1 MYHIVI
7 QAGVAKAWGHHC
19 PMLLYRLGWQG
30 PRITSVSCCYTDR
43 GGKGLGSYVSHVV
56 IQAGVAKAWVI
67 IVPCCLLYRLGWQG
81 PKVVS
86 VSC

>member
-56 IQAGVAKAWVI
+56 IQAGVAKAWGHHCPMLFVI
-67 IVPCCLLYRLGWQG
+67 QAGVARA
-81 PKVVS
+81 
-86 VSC
+86 